1 MAAAGVV
8 EGHALV
14 SDPLVSSSW
23 HRLAPLRPTLAAG
36 LKVVRQEVRGQ
47 VWHILVEPQ
56 SGRQVRLNASA
67 YALVAAFDGHETV
80 DAIWQRR
87 LAQEREGAPTQDEVL
102 RLLAQL
108 FRGGMVRFDAA
119 PHLSLVF
126 ARRADD
132 DRQRRNAFLNPLVLR
147 MPLFDPTRWLRP
159 LSPLADALFRPA
171 VFVAWLL
178 AVLLALLAAGTS
190 FNELQSHASR
200 LLAAPS
206 SYLIAWCCYP
216 VVKLLHELGHGLAVR
231 RYGGDVR
238 EFGVSLMLLTP
249 APYVDASAAST
260 FPLARQRLLVSAAGI
275 LVEIALAVV
284 ALAVW
289 FAVAPGL
296 VRDVALVVVLVC
308 SISTILFNGNPLLRL
323 DGYHVLCDALQLPNL
338 ALRSQAWWSRRWR
351 NLVGSERRG
360 AAQLLAPG
368 ERKWLVAYAPASALY
383 RLGLYLTLVFWIGRQ
398 SWLLGLLAG
407 LALAGWVVYLLWRWA
422 RGSAAGE
429 HDSAWRKR
437 STRAA
442 VALIAVAAIVL
453 FVLPAPQY
461 VIARGIVWPPDDAQ
475 VRAGAAGFVE
485 RVAVAQGSLSRPG
498 ETLVVLSD
506 PALVSAR
513 ERIAAERAGL
523 LSQQYGA
530 LLTEP
535 VRASGIAQDLERN
548 EAELA
553 RVDEQLG
560 QLEIRAQS
568 PGEVIWARP
577 QDLPG
582 SFLKRGAMLGHLLA
596 PGPGHVRVALLEE
609 EFLRTRGHVRA
620 VEIRLADTPWQ
631 SYAGQLAAT
640 SPGATTELPAA
651 ALGDRFGGP
660 IPVDPADAS
669 GTKARVPVFPL
680 DVAVPQLRPTAIGG
694 RAWVK
699 LVLPPRPLGLQWL
712 AQLRQLL
719 IKQFNPT
726 GQA

>member
-1 MAAAGVV
+1 M
-8 EGHALV
+8 
-14 SDPLVSSSW
+14 SDPLVSTSW
-23 HRLAPLRPTLAAG
+23 HRLGPLRPTLAAG

-47 VWHILVEPQ
+47 VWHVLVEPQ
-56 SGRQVRLNASA
+56 SGRQVRLNPSA
-67 YALVAAFDGHETV
+67 YALVAGFDGHETV
-80 DAIWQRR
+80 DTIWQRR
-87 LAQEREGAPTQDEVL
+87 LAQEREAAPTQDEVL

-132 DRQRRNAFLNPLVLR
+132 DRQRRKGFLNPLVLR
-147 MPLFDPTRWLRP
+147 LPLFDPTRWLRP
-159 LSPLADALFRPA
+159 LSPVADALFRPA
-171 VFVAWLL
+171 VFVVWLL
-178 AVLLALLAAGTS
+178 AVLLALLAAGTHFS
-190 FNELQSHASR
+190 ELQSDASR
-200 LLAAPS
+200 LMGTPS
-206 SYLIAWCCYP
+206 SYLIAWFCYP
-216 VVKLLHELGHGLAVR
+216 VIKLVHELGHGLAVR

-238 EFGVSLMLLTP
+238 EFGVSLMMLTP
-249 APYVDASAAST
+249 APYVDASAASA
-260 FPLARQRLLVSAAGI
+260 FPRAAQRLLVSAAGI
-275 LVEIALAVV
+275 LVEIALAVL

-289 FAVAPGL
+289 FAVTPGL
-296 VRDVALVVVLVC
+296 VRNVALVVVLVC
-308 SISTILFNGNPLLRL
+308 SISTLLFNGNPLLRL

-351 NLVGSERRG
+351 SLIGSERRG
-360 AAQLLAPG
+360 PAQLLAPG
-368 ERKWLVAYAPASALY
+368 ERKWLVAYAPASAVY
-383 RLGLYLTLVFWIGRQ
+383 RLVLFLTLVFWIGRQ

-407 LALAGWVVYLLWRWA
+407 LAFAGWLAYLSWRWA
-422 RGSAAGE
+422 RGSAAG
-429 HDSAWRKR
+429 DNDPALRRR
-437 STRAA
+437 SVRAA
-442 VALIAVAAIVL
+442 LAVIAVAGVVL
-453 FVLPAPQY
+453 FAVPAPQY
-461 VIARGIVWPPDDAQ
+461 VIARGIVWPPDAAQ

-485 RVAVAQGSLSRPG
+485 RVAVAQGSLSQAG
-498 ETLVVLSD
+498 ETLVVLAD
-506 PALVSAR
+506 PTLVSTR
-513 ERIAAERAGL
+513 ERIAAERTGL
-523 LSQQYGA
+523 LTQQYGA
-530 LLTEP
+530 LLNEP

-548 EAELA
+548 DAEMA

-560 QLEIRAQS
+560 QLDIRAQS
-568 PGEVIWARP
+568 PGEVVWARP

-582 SFLKRGAMLGHLLA
+582 SFVRRGAMLGHLLA

-609 EFLRTRGHVRA
+609 EFLRTRGHVQG

-631 SYAGQLAAT
+631 SYAGLLADAT
-640 SPGATTELPAA
+640 PGATTELPAA

-669 GTKARVPVFPL
+669 GTKARVPLFLL

-699 LVLPPRPLGLQWL
+699 LVLPPQPLGLQWV